1 MSKLHPVATRRPI
14 RALGVTLSLAIL
26 TSSPSQ
32 AADSKSS
39 EKTTPPPT
47 PTPPPTTRTGFFSRS
62 QPAEPALEK
71 PKEKAPD
78 KTTSR
83 PGEKTAEKPQEK
95 APQKLAEPTPP
106 SSTSGSKKSASQPA
120 PAAAKPIQKAP
131 AANEDEL
138 FAQVRQQASEDAKVT
153 ELRTKADE
161 AKSKEAAS
169 SATKAYLKSLY
180 SKMRSLEPSLKARVD
195 MTEAAALKALESEK

>member
-1 MSKLHPVATRRPI
+1 MSKPHSFATRHPVQ
-14 RALGVTLSLAIL
+14 ALRVTLSLAVL
-26 TSSPSQ
+26 ASSPSW
-32 AADSKSS
+32 AAENKAS
-39 EKTTPPPT
+39 EKTPSTPPPAT
-47 PTPPPTTRTGFFSRS
+47 TTRTGFFSRS
-62 QPAEPALEK
+62 KPAEPA
-71 PKEKAPD
+71 P
-78 KTTSR
+78 
-83 PGEKTAEKPQEK
+83 EKPQEK
-95 APQKLAEPTPP
+95 APEKSTSKSGEKTSEKAPQKPAEPSQ
-106 SSTSGSKKSASQPA
+106 SSTTTTAKKPASQPP
-120 PAAAKPIQKAP
+120 PAAAKPTPKSP

-195 MTEAAALKALESEK
+195 MTEAAALKGLESEK